1 MKNRHIETF
10 RTQWSGI
17 TIEIRWEPNW
27 LNLSSGSDRAH
38 LEIEAVAPERAPLP
52 ISESGYFS
60 QFTSVETVASYG
72 GPVAYV
78 EAWLEIESLT
88 PGWCRLQE
96 ERRQL
101 TLF

>member
-10 RTQWSGI
+10 RTEWSGI

-27 LNLSSGSDRAH
+27 RNIRAGSDRAH
-38 LEIEAVAPERAPLP
+38 LEIEAIDPEGAPLP
-52 ISESGYFS
+52 ITETGYLWH
-60 QFTSVETVASYG
+60 FTSAKTVASYG

-78 EAWLEIESLT
+78 DAWLEIESLT
-88 PGWCRLQE
+88 PGWLRLQE
-96 ERRQL
+96 ASRQL